1 MRTAARWSPLDRK
14 GVSEV
19 AAKLTPAEVLA
30 DLIAEGVRRRQGGV
44 GVLVRDVPA
53 PDPNRLLQALASL
66 RNEGFELRIAYLR
79 EGGQAAATGAGFTD
93 GLFSTEIEQAERWR
107 NERDLDALIV
117 VIAHGDEAKLSSLE
131 DFSAITSRELKA
143 ILVRRALGEEAGQ
156 SEVQSRWWRHLD
168 ADDSVGL
175 GPLIDYYT
183 ALAGKSGHDFLD
195 ASSREIYHL
204 GLLPDPEFFNDP
216 HEGAV
221 QRRLDR
227 NRELSSRLQMLNA
240 QDRRR
245 ITEVLK
251 AETDD
256 DARKALQEALS
267 QLDRT
272 RLEGGANKA
281 ISFQAADRLV
291 RARVKKPKEDPPK
304 RPPTEKVTK
313 VAAEALIDEDRAED
327 VATIVDNLKAQLNT
341 LDEGKLRPET
351 IRTKLPDGATEAV
364 TTARLDLLNLLGKV
378 LGEDTYGGLIEVDAP
393 ELESAL
399 RRFDVEQHL
408 VARWQGDRIEEYL
421 HHFADDEAG
430 VALGQRFAAYV
441 DARKDV
447 LPWIRTLAVE
457 PLAVAAH
464 RPTRSVLLTFIAA
477 YEALNDTLR
486 NSFETLYQRFGQD
499 ANELLGHLL
508 LLETIVIRIDDRT
521 YAIAAPTHPL
531 FLWHYAR
538 YAEIVDAQRDRLDG
552 RDRVLVAQA
561 AERLPFFLT
570 SIFIPST
577 AVSNEANLI
586 YLSRL
591 GPLPY
596 FGRETEGGAS
606 NDGLASIR
614 ALVEAQLALEPHSQ
628 QGYRLGL
635 VDPPDAGSYL
645 TMLADLAEDGKLSG
659 AHLTIYRHPR
669 STSGVELRLDE
680 AEEDRIARVFRAIT
694 PHRLFTFE
702 IRALP
707 RQELGPPEDEV
718 HHLVVAFDQ
727 GTGQMNPARAAL
739 HPIQPLAVPRRI
751 AYREIHK
758 TVELEPASGGPFQ
771 DYNNLVRRLAPVGTS
786 YLAVHQQK
794 KLREGLHAIA
804 SRVPWMAVADRQV
817 DRDLRIGELRI
828 MTARDG
834 ERDVAGFA
842 RSTIPFRRSLRDVV
856 REYNAYISV
865 TDLDDLLEQLSDL
878 LDAGILNLRPD
889 ASGKT
894 NFNRIKGLLGTL
906 LAARWFRKTGDE
918 ATRLLV
924 SLDGAEAR
932 RWLHLSDDPLRAD
945 LVGFTWTN
953 DHCTV
958 SVIEVKA
965 VQAKGVEYAVKGGVA
980 SGPAIDQMLSTR
992 RLLEQVFVANR
1003 DDELITTPARRE
1015 ILREHLYRELTKGTY
1030 TADERKLWADRLQR
1044 LLDGTV
1050 STDLRCHLIDVRL
1063 GVDSASLKDMKVV
1076 ANEGEGAFP
1085 VEITE
1090 LNERQIEAL
1099 IPIEPEPE
1107 PEHEEVS
1114 TDETSP
1120 DLPSHLD
1127 EVPAS
1132 SPEAAAQSH
1141 EPDHDVRD
1149 SAALERTREP
1159 GASAPDRPR
1168 ALLGTAPGEYGKPR
1182 QIWFDPAAPDDRLPN
1197 PHLMITGE
1205 TGSGKTQA
1213 TKAILADMRPFKVPA
1228 LILDFKDDYSELLYA
1243 GTEGLNVYDPSDQSL
1258 PFNPLAPSVDPR
1270 SGRVNPTHHLHQ
1282 LTDIIKRIYRLGDQQ
1297 AYRLREAMKAA
1308 YEAAGVPMRAF
1319 VPDADQTYPAFEAV
1333 QDVLREDKDNQ
1344 ALLGRM
1350 SPIFDLGLFSS
1361 DARVADFASIM
1372 EQSTVIRLAQ
1382 LPGDE
1387 VKNSVAEFFLMALYN
1402 YLIRQP
1408 QSHRLARLAVLDE
1421 AWRLVE
1427 SPFLEPLMREGR
1439 AFGLGVII
1447 ASQFP
1452 ADLPSAVAGSTAT
1465 KIYFSQTNVE
1475 QIRDIQRT
1483 ILGKTSGAD
1492 ADHLASIMR
1501 GLPPL
1506 TCVLYSK
1513 QFPRFV
1519 RVTVNPYFERSAGG
1533 LSNGPSA

>member
-1 MRTAARWSPLDRK
+1 MTP
-14 GVSEV
+14 G
-19 AAKLTPAEVLA
+19 LTPAEVLA
-30 DLIAEGVRRRQGGV
+30 DLIAEGVRRREGAI

-53 PDPNRLLQALASL
+53 PDPNRLLQALATL
-66 RNEGFELRIAYLR
+66 RDEGIELRIAYLR
-79 EGGQAAATGAGFTD
+79 EGGQAAAKDAGFNGD
-93 GLFSTEIEQAERWR
+93 DFSTEVEQAERWR
-107 NERDLDALIV
+107 NDRGLAALIV

-131 DFSAITSRELKA
+131 DFSAITSRELKD
-143 ILVRRALGEEAGQ
+143 ILVRRACGEEAGK
-156 SEVQSRWWRHLD
+156 SEVQSRWWRQLND
-168 ADDSVGL
+168 DDSVGL
-175 GPLIDYYT
+175 APLIDYYT
-183 ALAGKSGHDFLD
+183 ALDGKTGHDFLD
-195 ASSREIYHL
+195 ASSREIHHL

-216 HEGAV
+216 REAAV
-221 QRRLDR
+221 RRRLER

-245 ITEVLK
+245 ITEVLQ
-251 AETDD
+251 AETDGE
-256 DARKALQEALS
+256 ARTALHEALS

-272 RLEGGANKA
+272 RVEGGGGIAV
-281 ISFQAADRLV
+281 SFQAADRLV
-291 RARVKKPKEDPPK
+291 RARVKKPKPDGSK
-304 RPPTEKVTK
+304 RPPTEKVTR
-313 VAAEALIDEDRAED
+313 VAAEALVDEDRAED
-327 VATIVDNLKAQLNT
+327 VASILDNLQTQLNA

-351 IRTKLPDGATEAV
+351 IRTKLPDGTTEAV

-378 LGEDTYGGLIEVDAP
+378 LGEDTYGGLIEIDAP
-393 ELESAL
+393 DLESAL

-408 VARWQGDRIEEYL
+408 VARWHGDRIGEFLL
-421 HHFADDEAG
+421 HLADDETGAT
-430 VALGQRFAAYV
+430 LGQCFATYV
-441 DARKDV
+441 EAREAV

-464 RPTRSVLLTFIAA
+464 PPTRAVLLTFIAA
-477 YEALNDTLR
+477 YEALNRTLR
-486 NSFETLYQRFGQD
+486 DNFDSLYQRFGQD
-499 ANELLGHLL
+499 ANEILGHVL
-508 LLETIVIRIDDRT
+508 LLETIALRIADRT

-538 YAEIVDAQRDRLDG
+538 YAEIVSAQRDRLDE
-552 RDRVLVAQA
+552 RDRALVAEA
-561 AERLPFFLT
+561 AARLPFFLT

-577 AVSNEANLI
+577 AFSAETNLI

-606 NDGLASIR
+606 DDGLASVR

-628 QGYRLGL
+628 RGYRLGL
-635 VDPPDAGSYL
+635 VDPPDAGAYL
-645 TMLADLAEDGKLSG
+645 SMLADLADEKKLSG

-669 STSGVELRLDE
+669 SKVGIELRLDE
-680 AEEDRIARVFRAIT
+680 AEEDRIARVFRGIT
-694 PHRLFTFE
+694 AHRLFTFE
-702 IRALP
+702 IRDLP
-707 RQELGPPEDEV
+707 GQEFGPPEDDL

-727 GTGQMNPARAAL
+727 STGRMNPARAAL
-739 HPIQPLAVPRRI
+739 HPIQPLAAPRRI

-758 TVELEPASGGPFQ
+758 TVELEPASGGPFK
-771 DYNNLVRRLAPVGTS
+771 DYDNLVRRLAPAGTS

-794 KLREGLHAIA
+794 KLREALHAIA
-804 SRVPWMAVADRQV
+804 SRVPWTAVADRQV
-817 DRDLRIGELRI
+817 DRDLHIGELRI

-834 ERDVAGFA
+834 ERDVAGFG
-842 RSTIPFRRSLRDVV
+842 RSTVPFRRPLRDVV
-856 REYNAYISV
+856 REYNAYISNE
-865 TDLDDLLEQLSDL
+865 DLDDLLEQLTDL

-906 LAARWFRKTGDE
+906 IAARWFRDTGDD
-918 ATRLLV
+918 ATKLLI
-924 SLDGAEAR
+924 SLDGTEAR
-932 RWLHLSDDPLRAD
+932 RWLHLSDNPLRAD

-953 DHCTV
+953 DHCTI

-965 VQAKGVEYAVKGGVA
+965 VQAKGVEYSVEGGVA
-980 SGPAIDQMLSTR
+980 TGAAIEQMLSTR
-992 RLLEQVFVANR
+992 RLLEQVFSDNR

-1030 TADERKLWADRLQR
+1030 TADERRLWADRLQR
-1044 LLDGTV
+1044 LLDGSV
-1050 STDLRCHLIDVRL
+1050 ASDLRCHLIDVRL
-1063 GVDSASLKDMKVV
+1063 GVDSASLNAMNV
-1076 ANEGEGAFP
+1076 AAHERENAVP

-1090 LNERQIEAL
+1090 LNERQIEVL
-1099 IPIEPEPE
+1099 IPTEPPEPE
-1107 PEHEEVS
+1107 SEADDGGERKPLPDEEPSEAPDQSDEPKPCPSDASIRAAEPETEEIRTPVAKQ
-1114 TDETSP
+1114 T
-1120 DLPSHLD
+1120 
-1127 EVPAS
+1127 
-1132 SPEAAAQSH
+1132 PEPVAAAP
-1141 EPDHDVRD
+1141 E
-1149 SAALERTREP
+1149 
-1159 GASAPDRPR
+1159 RPR
-1168 ALLGTAPGEYGKPR
+1168 ALLGTSPGEYGKAR
-1182 QIWFDPAAPDDRLPN
+1182 DIWFDPAAPEDRLPN

-1213 TKAILADMRPFKVPA
+1213 TKAILADMRPFEIPA
-1228 LILDFKDDYSELLYA
+1228 LILDFKDDYSEPVYA
-1243 GTEGLNVYDPSDQSL
+1243 ETEGFSVYDPSDQSL
-1258 PFNPLAPSVDPR
+1258 PFNPLAPAVDPR

-1297 AYRLREAMKAA
+1297 AYRLREAMKAV
-1308 YEAAGVPMRAF
+1308 YEAAGVPTRAF

-1333 QDVLREDKDNQ
+1333 QEELREDKDNQ

-1350 SPIFDLGLFSS
+1350 SPIFDLELFSS
-1361 DARVADFASIM
+1361 GAQVTDFASVA
-1372 EQSTVIRLAQ
+1372 EQNTVIRLAQ

-1408 QSHRLARLAVLDE
+1408 QSHQLAQIAVLDE

-1439 AFGLGVII
+1439 AFGLGVVI

-1452 ADLPSAVAGSTAT
+1452 TDLPTAVAGSTAT
-1465 KIYFSQTNVE
+1465 KLYFSQTNVE

-1519 RVTVNPYFERSAGG
+1519 RVTINPYFERQA
-1533 LSNGPSA
+1533 

>member
-1 MRTAARWSPLDRK
+1 
-14 GVSEV
+14 V
-19 AAKLTPAEVLA
+19 APGLTPAEVLA
-30 DLIAEGVRRRQGGV
+30 DLIAEGVRHRKGAV

-53 PDPNRLLQALASL
+53 ADPNRLLQALAVL
-66 RNEGFELRIAYLR
+66 RDEGIELRIAYLR
-79 EGGQAAATGAGFTD
+79 EGGQEAAKDAGFN
-93 GLFSTEIEQAERWR
+93 GGVFSTDVEQAERWR
-107 NERDLDALIV
+107 NDRSLTALIV

-131 DFSAITSRELKA
+131 DFSAITSRELKD
-143 ILVRRALGEEAGQ
+143 ILVRRARGEEAGQ
-156 SEVQSRWWRHLD
+156 SEVQSRWWRQLND
-168 ADDSVGL
+168 DDSVGL
-175 GPLIDYYT
+175 APLIDYYT
-183 ALAGKSGHDFLD
+183 ALAGKTGHDFLD
-195 ASSREIYHL
+195 ASSRQIYHL

-216 HEGAV
+216 HEAAV
-221 QRRLDR
+221 RRRLER

-245 ITEVLK
+245 ITEVLQV
-251 AETDD
+251 ETDGD
-256 DARKALQEALS
+256 SRTALQEALS
-267 QLDRT
+267 LLDRT
-272 RLEGGANKA
+272 RVEGGGGTAV
-281 ISFQAADRLV
+281 SFQAADRLV
-291 RARVKKPKEDPPK
+291 RARVKKPKPDGSK

-313 VAAEALIDEDRAED
+313 VAAEALVDDDRSED
-327 VATIVDNLKAQLNT
+327 VATILENLQTQLNA

-351 IRTKLPDGATEAV
+351 IRTKLPDGMTEAV
-364 TTARLDLLNLLGKV
+364 TTARLDLLNLLGKI
-378 LGEDTYGGLIEVDAP
+378 LGEDTYGGLIEIDAP
-393 ELESAL
+393 DLESAL
-399 RRFDVEQHL
+399 RRFDVELHL
-408 VARWQGDRIEEYL
+408 VARWGGERIEEFL
-421 HHFADDEAG
+421 QHLADDDAG
-430 VALGQRFAAYV
+430 AALGQCFAAYV
-441 DARKDV
+441 EAREAV

-464 RPTRSVLLTFIAA
+464 PPTRTLLLTFIAA
-477 YEALNDTLR
+477 YEALNRTLR
-486 NSFETLYQRFGQD
+486 NNFDTLYQRFGQD
-499 ANELLGHLL
+499 ANEILGHVL
-508 LLETIVIRIDDRT
+508 LLETVVLQIDERT

-538 YAEIVDAQRDRLDG
+538 YAEIVYAQRERLDE
-552 RDRVLVAQA
+552 RDRVLVTEA
-561 AERLPFFLT
+561 AARLPFFLT

-577 AVSNEANLI
+577 AVSTETNLI

-606 NDGLASIR
+606 DDGLVSVR

-628 QGYRLGL
+628 RGYRLGL
-635 VDPPDAGSYL
+635 VDPPDAGVYL
-645 TMLADLAEDGKLSG
+645 SMLADLADERKLSG

-669 STSGVELRLDE
+669 SKVGIELRLDE

-702 IRALP
+702 IRDLP
-707 RQELGPPEDEV
+707 SQEFGPPEDDV

-727 GTGQMNPARAAL
+727 STGKMNPARSAL
-739 HPIQPLAVPRRI
+739 HPIQPLAAPRRI
-751 AYREIHK
+751 TYREMHK
-758 TVELEPASGGPFQ
+758 TVELEPASGGPFV
-771 DYNNLVRRLAPVGTS
+771 DYDNLVRRLAPAGTS

-794 KLREGLHAIA
+794 KLREALHAIA
-804 SRVPWMAVADRQV
+804 SRVPWTAVADRQV

-842 RSTIPFRRSLRDVV
+842 RLTVPFRRPLRDVV
-856 REYNAYISV
+856 REYNAYISNE
-865 TDLDDLLEQLSDL
+865 DLDGLLEQLSDL

-906 LAARWFRKTGDE
+906 IAARWFRNAGDD
-918 ATRLLV
+918 AAPLLV

-932 RWLHLSDDPLRAD
+932 RWLHLSDNPLRAD

-965 VQAKGVEYAVKGGVA
+965 VQVKGEYSVDGGVA
-980 SGPAIDQMLSTR
+980 TGDGIDQMLSTR
-992 RLLEQVFVANR
+992 RLLEQVVSGNR
-1003 DDELITTPARRE
+1003 DEELITTPARRE

-1030 TADERKLWADRLQR
+1030 TADERRLWADRLQR
-1044 LLDGTV
+1044 LLDGAVT
-1050 STDLRCHLIDVRL
+1050 SDLRCHLIDVRL
-1063 GVDSASLKDMKVV
+1063 GVDSASLNNMNVT
-1076 ANEGEGAFP
+1076 AREGEHSVP

-1090 LNERQIEAL
+1090 LNERQIEVL
-1099 IPIEPEPE
+1099 IPTEPPEPE
-1107 PEHEEVS
+1107 PKG
-1114 TDETSP
+1114 DEGGEWPGGEAPSRVP
-1120 DLPSHLD
+1120 DQPDEPQPGSSDASAEAPERKAD
-1127 EVPAS
+1127 EVDAS
-1132 SPEAAAQSH
+1132 VPTTQTSELAT
-1141 EPDHDVRD
+1141 D
-1149 SAALERTREP
+1149 
-1159 GASAPDRPR
+1159 APDRPR
-1168 ALLGTAPGEYGKPR
+1168 ALLGTSPGEYGKPR
-1182 QIWFDPAAPDDRLPN
+1182 DIWFDPAAPEDRLPN

-1213 TKAILADMRPFKVPA
+1213 TKAVLADMRPLEVPA
-1228 LILDFKDDYSELLYA
+1228 LILDFKDDYSEQAYA
-1243 GTEGLNVYDPSDQSL
+1243 ETEGFNVYDPSDQSL
-1258 PFNPLAPSVDPR
+1258 PFNPLAPAVDPR

-1282 LTDIIKRIYRLGDQQ
+1282 LTDIIKRVYRLGDQQ
-1297 AYRLREAMKAA
+1297 AYRLREAMKAV
-1308 YEAAGVPMRAF
+1308 YEAAGVPTRAF
-1319 VPDADQTYPAFEAV
+1319 VPDTDQAYPAFEAV
-1333 QDVLREDKDNQ
+1333 QDDLREDKENQ

-1350 SPIFDLGLFSS
+1350 SPIFDLELFSS
-1361 DARVADFASIM
+1361 GAQVTDFATVV

-1452 ADLPSAVAGSTAT
+1452 TDLPTAVAGSTAT
-1465 KIYFSQTNVE
+1465 KLYFSQTNVE

-1483 ILGKTSGAD
+1483 ILGKTSGTD

-1519 RVTVNPYFERSAGG
+1519 RVTINPYFERK
-1533 LSNGPSA
+1533 